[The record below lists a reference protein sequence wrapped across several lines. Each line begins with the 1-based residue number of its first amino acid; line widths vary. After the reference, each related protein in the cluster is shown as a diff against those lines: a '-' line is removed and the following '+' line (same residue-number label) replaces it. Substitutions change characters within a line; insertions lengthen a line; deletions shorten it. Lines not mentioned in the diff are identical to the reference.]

1 MNESISRLRDMKVL
15 AFVEYL
21 PPRLGSDRRIFEIM
35 KRLTDRHHV
44 HFVVFPPF
52 RELRDKSLMDNPSSR
67 TRSRS
72 ENSIIQC
79 EGIQGH
85 LISVPSRTSRLWQHS
100 LIAAYLVTVISV
112 FLKSFKVL
120 RKINPDVIVLNY
132 PSPYTGLVGFLE
144 ARLLRK
150 RVVVDFNDLIA
161 QYSSTILNLEK
172 NSIMAKLLILVQGF
186 IVRNSDKVIAPTRFI
201 KNYAASLG
209 VPEHKMCVISNG
221 VDLKLF
227 DPNVSDPAK
236 VRRDLRLNNE
246 RLAVYSGRLDGWAG
260 MDIMLRLFD
269 MARTRKLDVRFLLVG
284 SGERRNIREEN
295 ILYLGEIPH
304 EKVPS
309 ILAVADV
316 ILIPFPNDDV
326 SHAASPL
333 KLFEGMAMQK
343 PIVAS
348 RVSGIQEVILDGE
361 NGFLADPDDPNEWM
375 RKVETVLNSDKLAAR
390 VGENAKRTVEERF
403 DWNLLA
409 KQCEEVLNA
418 FHLN

>member
-1 MNESISRLRDMKVL
+1 
-15 AFVEYL
+15 
-21 PPRLGSDRRIFEIM
+21 
-35 KRLTDRHHV
+35 
-44 HFVVFPPF
+44 
-52 RELRDKSLMDNPSSR
+52 
-67 TRSRS
+67 
-72 ENSIIQC
+72 
-79 EGIQGH
+79 
-85 LISVPSRTSRLWQHS
+85 
-100 LIAAYLVTVISV
+100 
-112 FLKSFKVL
+112 
-120 RKINPDVIVLNY
+120 
-132 PSPYTGLVGFLE
+132 
-144 ARLLRK
+144 
-150 RVVVDFNDLIA
+150 
-161 QYSSTILNLEK
+161 
-172 NSIMAKLLILVQGF
+172 
-186 IVRNSDKVIAPTRFI
+186 
-201 KNYAASLG
+201 
-209 VPEHKMCVISNG
+209 

>member
-1 MNESISRLRDMKVL
+1 
-15 AFVEYL
+15 
-21 PPRLGSDRRIFEIM
+21 
-35 KRLTDRHHV
+35 
-44 HFVVFPPF
+44 
-52 RELRDKSLMDNPSSR
+52 
-67 TRSRS
+67 
-72 ENSIIQC
+72 
-79 EGIQGH
+79 
-85 LISVPSRTSRLWQHS
+85 

-375 RKVETVLNSDKLAAR
+375 QKVETVLNSDKLAAR

-418 FHLN
+418 VHLN